1 MRSKTKTLDGR
12 LEVAQTKAQGALD
25 VFEVAAQK
33 LEAAAD
39 ELKTVGDA
47 AEVERLR
54 AQEVRDRADQQ
65 RVAYSAKASKIR
77 ELFQ

>member
-1 MRSKTKTLDGR
+1 MRKNKTLEGR
-12 LEVAQTKAQGALD
+12 LTVAQTRAQGALD
-25 VFEVAAQK
+25 VFEGLAQQ

-39 ELKTVGDA
+39 ELVEVGDA

-54 AQEVRDRADQQ
+54 AQEVRDTAERQ
-65 RVAYSAKASKIR
+65 RVAYTAKASKIR